1 MKEIDLN
8 ADMGEGYGIYRVGDD
23 EAMLD
28 IATTANLACGY
39 HAGDPSIMTA
49 MCRLAKAK
57 GVNIGAHPG
66 YPDVLG
72 FGRRNMSFTKDETM
86 ELMAYQIGACDAIAK
101 SVGYR
106 MTHVKT
112 HGAVGHTISN
122 DPEMAEAFVKLVKRI
137 NPELRIAVMSC
148 TLLDEAVTAA
158 GVPIIR
164 ELYADRAYLDDG
176 KLMPRN
182 REGAVIHD
190 PEEGARRTVAMLQA
204 GGIITE
210 SGKVLPVDAASV
222 CIHGDT
228 PGALEMA
235 RAVKARIIEAGWKVR
250 PYAVA

>member
-39 HAGDPSIMTA
+39 HAGDPSIMAA

-57 GVNIGAHPG
+57 GVAIGAHPG

-86 ELMAYQIGACDAIAK
+86 ELMAYQIGACDAIAR

-122 DPEMAEAFVKLVKRI
+122 DAEMAEAFVKLVQRI
-137 NPELRIAVMSC
+137 NPELRISVMSC

-158 GVPIIR
+158 GAPIIR

-176 KLMPRN
+176 RLMPRN
-182 REGAVIHD
+182 REGSVIHD

-228 PGALEMA
+228 PGALDMA
-235 RAVKARIIEAGWKVR
+235 RAVKARIVEAGWKVR
-250 PYAVA
+250 PYTAA